1 MVRPAAKLK
10 TRRST
15 LGATREERISSTMDS
30 LAATSI
36 YNYSRDSQESRKGRK
51 LTPLRGRLR
60 SLSSER
66 RDEHVPSSIKIEEDG
81 YARTP
86 KLDRSTTSCSIT
98 TRSSAENQ
106 QSPSNLT
113 RNNSGTGSQVASK
126 GLSPVNVR
134 RTASNPY
141 IRRSSSG
148 QSSRN
153 PSPVPMRRSSS
164 SQGQQSRNSSPMAVR
179 RTASNSTSV
188 NSRQNASPLR
198 RNSPGRS
205 TRDRSPSILRRSS
218 GSQGQP
224 SRDRSPAMRRQQ
236 QQQQRARSRSRG
248 RFRQSG
254 GDSVSSRRSVSSAV
268 LASSYGDACN
278 NNYEEKIELVSMTN
292 EHNQNFVRILVSKT
306 SYKPRMGDGVEVV
319 AKSEVPRTRSRAND
333 WDPTSSINCG
343 TIDNSITTSN
353 NSHSTRRVAS
363 SNNSNST
370 RRTKGRNRTNNSV
383 IKSMK
388 KQIEDVEEREA
399 DGGPDVALKIGETV
413 DMAATAVNACLS
425 PPNVGPFQTESV
437 PDSKNRRRR
446 SSSRNEEVFKQSTP
460 AVLRMPLEMREE
472 PLRRNTNAQKS
483 YPTQSMKRSYVKIWI
498 SFVVVTRFIVSYTYT
513 SDFSPSHFILTRV
526 PCHF

>member
-1 MVRPAAKLK
+1 MPYAAVKNNRIVTMVRPEAKLK

-36 YNYSRDSQESRKGRK
+36 YDYSRDSRESRKGRK
-51 LTPLRGRLR
+51 LTPLRRRLR

-66 RDEHVPSSIKIEEDG
+66 RDEHVPSSIKIGEDG
-81 YARTP
+81 CASTP
-86 KLDRSTTSCSIT
+86 KLDRSATSCSIT

-106 QSPSNLT
+106 QSPSNLR
-113 RNNSGTGSQVASK
+113 RNNSGTRRQVASR

-134 RTASNPY
+134 RTASNPNM
-141 IRRSSSG
+141 RCSSSG

-153 PSPVPMRRSSS
+153 PSPVPVRRSSS

-179 RTASNSTSV
+179 RTASNSTPV
-188 NSRQNASPLR
+188 NSRQTSPWR
-198 RNSPGRS
+198 A
-205 TRDRSPSILRRSS
+205 TRDRSPSLTRRSS

-254 GDSVSSRRSVSSAV
+254 DESVSSRRSVSSAV

-292 EHNQNFVRILVSKT
+292 DHNQTFVRILVSKT

-319 AKSEVPRTRSRAND
+319 AKSEVPRTRSKAND
-333 WDPTSSINCG
+333 GDPTSSINYG
-343 TIDNSITTSN
+343 TIDNSITNSN
-353 NSHSTRRVAS
+353 NTHSTRRVAS
-363 SNNSNST
+363 SNSSNST

-388 KQIEDVEEREA
+388 KQIEDAEEREA
-399 DGGPDVALKIGETV
+399 DAGPDVALKIGETV
-413 DMAATAVNACLS
+413 DLAATAVNACLS

-446 SSSRNEEVFKQSTP
+446 GSSRNEGVFQQSTP
-460 AVLRMPLEMREE
+460 AVMRMPLDMREE
-472 PLRRNTNAQKS
+472 PLRRNTNAQNS
-483 YPTQSMKRSYVKIWI
+483 YPTQSMKRSYVKTWL
-498 SFVVVTRFIVSYTYT
+498 SFVVVAHSIV
-513 SDFSPSHFILTRV
+513 L
-526 PCHF
+526 